1 MVPQSP
7 PRSPTTTGAPAAR
20 GGGTPCSPGTLHLP
34 CPKAT
39 RGVPKPRGGPKGTEG
54 SRSHWRVPKPQ
65 QGFQSHRGV
74 PKSPEGPKATRGRGP
89 EGTEGSQSNRR
100 VPKAPEGLEEM
111 GGSQS
116 QEGGPEVTGVSR
128 RHGGEVPQPSGS
140 RSCEAPLPPR
150 APLPVPK
157 AKEPQSQAG
166 SRTLGPAAM
175 AGSSEAAAELQ
186 EEATCAICLDLFR
199 SPVMLDCGHN
209 FCQACIG
216 LCWAR
221 SAGAPSCPQCR
232 QALPSRSLR
241 PNRQLGNIAA
251 GLRRL
256 GQTVEPRQVRG
267 SQGGLWSTP
276 GTRFGA
282 RALSEPVWPGLGPC
296 CVGLAQG
303 GCGASSGDSQHPP
316 GHPPVL
322 WGSARRRVWARR
334 SPEITSNL
342 GHSGVRS
349 AHSFLTHRLQIMILH
364 LHASELCNLSAKG
377 HAPCKSTP

>member
-1 MVPQSP
+1 M
-7 PRSPTTTGAPAAR
+7 G
-20 GGGTPCSPGTLHLP
+20 
-34 CPKAT
+34 
-39 RGVPKPRGGPKGTEG
+39 GVPKPG
-54 SRSHWRVPKPQ
+54 
-65 QGFQSHRGV
+65 
-74 PKSPEGPKATRGRGP
+74 
-89 EGTEGSQSNRR
+89 
-100 VPKAPEGLEEM
+100 
-111 GGSQS
+111 
-116 QEGGPEVTGVSR
+116 GGPEVTGVSR

-282 RALSEPVWPGLGPC
+282 RALSEPVQPGLGPC

-342 GHSGVRS
+342 GHSGVCS